1 MLLNLDLR
9 MAGQA
14 SKNAL
19 TLMIVFLFLIAIVIS
34 VFSTSIL
41 EKIKGNTSVSSTT
54 NTIDSVLETTLDT
67 TKPTID
73 SE

>member
-19 TLMIVFLFLIAIVIS
+19 TLIIVFLFLIAIVIS

-54 NTIDSVLETTLDT
+54 NTIESVLETTLDT

>member
-1 MLLNLDLR
+1 

-19 TLMIVFLFLIAIVIS
+19 TFINVFLFLIAIVIS
-34 VFSTSIL
+34 VFSTNIL
-41 EKIKGNTSVSSTT
+41 EKIKGNTSDSSTT
-54 NTIDSVLETTLDT
+54 NTIESVLETTLDT